1 MAPGPETAAVW
12 QQKLISPLCC
22 HRPTLVSRSKQWP
35 ACSSYRA
42 WPPAFLTGGPP
53 YNQENVN
60 PHTESFCTMCCS
72 VTAREE
78 AKKTTPTAGP
88 TAKHTFLTKRA
99 YSAERRHTG
108 RLPPLLG
115 EPAQTAKAC
124 NSNKINSSHKGF
136 ILEHNKILYTFSHKS
151 HNLIFGRLLESH
163 RSSS

>member
-60 PHTESFCTMCCS
+60 PH
-72 VTAREE
+72 RELLHNVLLSHCPGRSKE
-78 AKKTTPTAGP
+78 D
-88 TAKHTFLTKRA
+88 HTHCWAYSKAHCFTKRHTV
-99 YSAERRHTG
+99 RREGT
-108 RLPPLLG
+108 LG
-115 EPAQTAKAC
+115 GFHPCWENLRKPSKLAAAT
-124 NSNKINSSHKGF
+124 SYIGNKINSSHKGF
-136 ILEHNKILYTFSHKS
+136 ILEHKQNSLHFLAQIA
-151 HNLIFGRLLESH
+151 
-163 RSSS
+163 

>member
-60 PHTESFCTMCCS
+60 PHRELLHNVLLSHCPGRSKEDHTHCWAYSKAHLSYKAGTQCGEKAHWEASTPAGRTCANPQSLQQPHLISATKS
-72 VTAREE
+72 TAR
-78 AKKTTPTAGP
+78 
-88 TAKHTFLTKRA
+88 TKA
-99 YSAERRHTG
+99 S
-108 RLPPLLG
+108 
-115 EPAQTAKAC
+115 
-124 NSNKINSSHKGF
+124 F
-136 ILEHNKILYTFSHKS
+136 
-151 HNLIFGRLLESH
+151 
-163 RSSS
+163 

>member
-42 WPPAFLTGGPP
+42 WPPAFLMGGPP

-60 PHTESFCTMCCS
+60 PH
-72 VTAREE
+72 RELLHNVLLSHCPGRSKE
-78 AKKTTPTAGP
+78 D
-88 TAKHTFLTKRA
+88 HTHCWAYNKAHCLTKRA
-99 YSAERRHTG
+99 HSAERRHTG

-115 EPAQTAKAC
+115 EPAQTLKAC